1 MSIEIIEKAQ
11 IIRNAVPEEGLFDGK
26 DWLVSPEPFPVPNAF
41 ADELEKLGHRLHL
54 FVRACNLLYFQS
66 VKGKQPRWIAEL
78 LDRGKPPELVA
89 EARRLREEIPAVI
102 RPDLILTDDGFA
114 ISELD
119 SVPGG
124 IGLTG
129 WLNQTYAQ
137 FGYDILG
144 GADGMI
150 EGYRSITPGGAD
162 IIVSDESATYRPEM
176 RWLAARLNERF
187 APEHWRVLDGSGSPA
202 PWQPNVYR
210 FLELFDLPN
219 IPCST
224 ALREAVG
231 RGETRVTPPF
241 KPFLEE
247 KLWFALF
254 WLRPLREFWRR
265 ELSERHFLALQKA
278 IPYTWLADPT
288 PLPPNAVLPGLE
300 VHDWN
305 EVAAFSQKERELILK
320 ISGFS
325 ELAWGSRGVHV
336 AADLPQPEWRA
347 VLESALACY
356 QTRPYILQQFR
367 KGRLVTQPYVDAGG
381 EARVMQGRVRLCP
394 YYFLAEGKAR
404 LGGALATICPADKK
418 LLHGMRDA
426 VLVPTGITEEAKE
439 PGKKREITLE
449 PAAGLP

>member
-26 DWLVSPEPFPVPNAF
+26 DWLVSPEPFPVPSAF

-162 IIVSDESATYRPEM
+162 IVVSDESTTYRPEM

-231 RGETRVTPPF
+231 RGETRVTPSLQAVPGR
-241 KPFLEE
+241 KTLVCPLLAAAAAGILASGIERA
-247 KLWFALF
+247 ALP
-254 WLRPLREFWRR
+254 RAPKSDPL
-265 ELSERHFLALQKA
+265 HLAGRSHA
-278 IPYTWLADPT
+278 
-288 PLPPNAVLPGLE
+288 
-300 VHDWN
+300 
-305 EVAAFSQKERELILK
+305 VAAQR
-320 ISGFS
+320 
-325 ELAWGSRGVHV
+325 R
-336 AADLPQPEWRA
+336 
-347 VLESALACY
+347 
-356 QTRPYILQQFR
+356 
-367 KGRLVTQPYVDAGG
+367 
-381 EARVMQGRVRLCP
+381 
-394 YYFLAEGKAR
+394 
-404 LGGALATICPADKK
+404 
-418 LLHGMRDA
+418 
-426 VLVPTGITEEAKE
+426 
-439 PGKKREITLE
+439 
-449 PAAGLP
+449 AAGIGSPRLE

>member
-1 MSIEIIEKAQ
+1 MESTDIEKAQ

-26 DWLVSPEPFPVPNAF
+26 DWLVSPEPFPVSNAF

-78 LDRGKPPELVA
+78 LDRGKPPELV
-89 EARRLREEIPAVI
+89 EAARQVREEIPAVI
-102 RPDLILTDDGFA
+102 RPDLILTEDGFA

-124 IGLTG
+124 IGLTA
-129 WLNQTYAQ
+129 WLNKTYAQ

-144 GADGMI
+144 GPSGMLD
-150 EGYRSITPGGAD
+150 GYRSITPGGAD

-176 RWLAARLNERF
+176 RWLAGQLNERF
-187 APEHWRVLDGSGSPA
+187 APAHWRVLDGNGPDASSA
-202 PWQPNVYR
+202 WQPTVYR

-224 ALREAVG
+224 ALREAAG
-231 RGETRVTPPF
+231 RGATRITPPF

-278 IPYTWLADPT
+278 IPYTWLVDPT

-305 EVAAFSQKERELILK
+305 EVAALSQKERELVLK

-356 QTRPYILQQFR
+356 QTRPYILQRFR

-381 EARVMQGRVRLCP
+381 EPRVMQGRVRLCP

-426 VLVPTGITEEAKE
+426 VLVPTSVAK
-439 PGKKREITLE
+439 
-449 PAAGLP
+449 